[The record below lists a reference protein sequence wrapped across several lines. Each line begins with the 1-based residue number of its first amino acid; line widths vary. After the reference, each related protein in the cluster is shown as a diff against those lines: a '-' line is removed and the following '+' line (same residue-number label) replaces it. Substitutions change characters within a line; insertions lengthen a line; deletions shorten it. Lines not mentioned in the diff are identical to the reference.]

1 MSQVK
6 ANLKKLRYARY
17 IPPKQ
22 KISRLYYVEKALCSP
37 WIYRDQPAEKT
48 ELQLTHDT
56 LLVIYGLA
64 KSGLINRSEESLNSE
79 ITGVRKALA
88 AGRFRWS

>member
-1 MSQVK
+1 MSQAK
-6 ANLKKLRYARY
+6 ANLKKLRHHCY

-22 KISRLYYVEKALCSP
+22 KISRLYYVEKALSSP
-37 WIYRDQPAEKT
+37 WIYRERPAYRA
-48 ELQLTHDT
+48 ELLLTHDT
-56 LLVIYGLA
+56 LLVIYSLA
-64 KSGLINRSEESLNSE
+64 KSGLIDRSEESLTRE